1 MSDLTRRTASGR
13 SQSAR
18 PLPYIVGGAG
28 ISAHIDIDHPVMGGP
43 ADRLRAW
50 ARAPNEADTRAPG
63 ASSAL
68 TVRARDAHRAL
79 PGLRHTVRPQDR
91 HPAKSLT
98 QGIAHASNK
107 HLSPVNPGFGPAI
120 CRGFFDAYA
129 ARSRALVL
137 LSAFRRLTE
146 VEPPA
151 RPAPGRRKPVIRACA
166 VPQLRV
172 LASVAVWD
180 LLSRRSSARTA
191 TAS

>member
-107 HLSPVNPGFGPAI
+107 HLSPVVLSG
-120 CRGFFDAYA
+120 
-129 ARSRALVL
+129 ARSVSEMKTGRLVSDRISVNDWPNGSWKL
-137 LSAFRRLTE
+137 HRPQSGRFAGSRRGRTCACGGSGPPGAGRPRRLRSHAA
-146 VEPPA
+146 PPV
-151 RPAPGRRKPVIRACA
+151 RGRCG
-166 VPQLRV
+166 
-172 LASVAVWD
+172 
-180 LLSRRSSARTA
+180 
-191 TAS
+191 